1 MARPFLQGIVRFEE
15 TARVPLRQLT
25 APGTLGILCVLAAG
39 TIFSTADMMIKTLS
53 DDYPLHQIV
62 FIRAAVALTIILG
75 VFVPLEGG
83 YRNLFSA
90 RWKLHLLRG
99 ACVFVANM
107 SFFVGIAA
115 MPLGEATAIFF
126 IAPLFITALSVPF
139 LGETVG
145 WRRWMAVAAGLIGVV
160 MIIRPGTEAF
170 QFAALAP
177 VLAAVAYA
185 SMQIMARKLGV
196 TEKASTMAFFIQA
209 TFFTV
214 CALSGL
220 AVGDGRFAEGVENPS
235 LLFLL
240 RAWEVPAGPDALVM
254 LTVGFLSAFGAYL
267 ISQGYRLAQA
277 TAAAPFEY
285 IALPMA
291 VMWSIVVFGEW
302 PDAIAFAG
310 IALILGSGLYA
321 FWRESVRGRTLASE
335 RPFPR
340 NR

>member
-1 MARPFLQGIVRFEE
+1 
-15 TARVPLRQLT
+15 VPLQKVI

-39 TIFSTADMMIKTLS
+39 TTFSIADMLIKTLS

-62 FIRAAVALTIILG
+62 FIRAVVALTIILG
-75 VFVPLEGG
+75 LFVPLEGG
-83 YRNLFSA
+83 YRNLMSA
-90 RWKLHLLRG
+90 RWRLHLLRG
-99 ACVFVANM
+99 CCVVVANM

-145 WRRWMAVAAGLIGVV
+145 WRRWLAVLAGLIGVI

-170 QFAALAP
+170 RYAALAP
-177 VLAAVAYA
+177 VLAAFAYA
-185 SMQIMARKLGV
+185 SMQIMARKLGM
-196 TEKASTMAFFIQA
+196 TEKASTMAFFIQF
-209 TFFTV
+209 TFLVV
-214 CALSGL
+214 CSAIGL
-220 AVGDGRFAEGVENPS
+220 TVGDGRFAEGIDNPS

-240 RAWEVPAGPDALVM
+240 RAWVMPQGTDAWVM
-254 LTVGFLSAFGAYL
+254 LGVGCLSACGAYL

-285 IALPMA
+285 IVLPLA
-291 VMWSIVVFGEW
+291 IMWSIVVFDEW
-302 PDAIAFAG
+302 PDGVALAG
-310 IALILGSGLYA
+310 ILLILGSGLYA
-321 FWRESVRGRTLASE
+321 FWRENVRGQSVATA